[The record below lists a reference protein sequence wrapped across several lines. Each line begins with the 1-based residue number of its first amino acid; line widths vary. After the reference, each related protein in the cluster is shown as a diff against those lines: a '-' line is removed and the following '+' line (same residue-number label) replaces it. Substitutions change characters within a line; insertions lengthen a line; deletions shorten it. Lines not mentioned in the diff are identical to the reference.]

1 MDEDQKKLLRKRIEE
16 EIATCRIAIK
26 RLEKSASPVAPDK
39 ALGRL
44 TRMDSLND
52 QGISH
57 AALQQH
63 REKLYKLGL
72 ALEQVN
78 RPGFGDCVLCG
89 RPIPTERLMALPE
102 STKCV
107 SCASR

>member
-1 MDEDQKKLLRKRIEE
+1 MNEDEKKILQQRMVE
-16 EIATCRIAIK
+16 EISTCHSAIQ

-63 REKLYKLGL
+63 REKLYKLEQ

-78 RPGFGDCVLCG
+78 RPGFGDCAICG
-89 RPIPTERLMALPE
+89 RPIPVERLMTLPE

>member
-1 MDEDQKKLLRKRIEE
+1 MNKDQKKSLRQRMEE
-16 EIATCRIAIK
+16 EISTCRSAII

-44 TRMDSLND
+44 TRMESLND
-52 QGISH
+52 QGISL

-63 REKLYKLGL
+63 REKLYKLEQ

-78 RPGFGDCVLCG
+78 RPDFGDCAICG
-89 RPIPTERLMALPE
+89 RPIPLERLMTLPE

-107 SCASR
+107 NCASR

>member
-1 MDEDQKKLLRKRIEE
+1 MNEDQKNILRQRMEN
-16 EIATCRIAIK
+16 EISTCQSDIK
-26 RLEKSASPVAPDK
+26 RLEKSARPVAPDK

-52 QGISH
+52 QGISL
-57 AALQQH
+57 AALQQR
-63 REKLYKLGL
+63 RERLYKLEQ

-78 RPGFGDCVLCG
+78 RLDFGDCAFCG
-89 RPIPTERLMALPE
+89 RPIPIERLMALPE

-107 SCASR
+107 TCASR